1 MATKE
6 SQFEYA
12 TLVSLTDKLTLGIS
26 SDCSTIA
33 QKLVSKG
40 LITPSFLNSEAVE
53 IFDKV
58 LKAVELNPECYEKF
72 LDVIKECYWMKSL
85 AELIQT
91 RYEEKKQEVTINLS
105 DHDGLYPQ
113 GLNQGMERVASSFK
127 TQQLFH
133 PTLYRGVGGGEEGC
147 SI

>member
-1 MATKE
+1 MAAKE

-26 SDCSTIA
+26 SDCSTIS

-40 LITPSFLNSEAVE
+40 LIPTSSLNSEAVE

-72 LDVIKECYWMKSL
+72 LDVIKECYWIKSL

-91 RYEEKKQEVTINLS
+91 RYEEKKQEVTI
-105 DHDGLYPQ
+105 
-113 GLNQGMERVASSFK
+113 
-127 TQQLFH
+127 
-133 PTLYRGVGGGEEGC
+133 
-147 SI
+147 